1 MTELKI
7 DLWRKF
13 YGVYQ
18 KKKTKQ
24 KHIQWNTES
33 ESEYYSAIKHDEK
46 FPFATPWIDLES
58 IMLSEISQTQKDKF
72 SRTALT
78 CGFSFLA
85 MLHGLGESLFTGQG
99 LNLCPLQWQC
109 NILTTGLPGK
119 FPGYILK

>member
-18 KKKTKQ
+18 NKTKQ
-24 KHIQWNTES
+24 KYTQWNTES

-46 FPFATPWIDLES
+46 FPFATTWIGLES

-72 SRTALT
+72 SRIALI

-109 NILTTGLPGK
+109 NILTTGLPGM